1 MAAAQV
7 QLQKGNKME
16 EKELYIKQ
24 HNDIRKRFTGDS
36 KVARLYEIHKKNYDI
51 SNTDN
56 LAIKHSEIIQAMEE
70 YNYNYNNII
79 DKAAADIAQKINEH
93 LEQLQK

>member
-1 MAAAQV
+1 MD
-7 QLQKGNKME
+7 E
-16 EKELYIKQ
+16 REIYIKQ
-24 HNDIRKRFTGDS
+24 HNDIRKRLTRDS

-56 LAIKHSEIIQAMEE
+56 LAIKHNEIIQAMEE
-70 YNYNYNNII
+70 YNYTYNNII

>member
-1 MAAAQV
+1 MD
-7 QLQKGNKME
+7 E
-16 EKELYIKQ
+16 REIYIKQ
-24 HNDIRKRFTGDS
+24 HNDIKKRFIGNS
-36 KVARLYEIHKKNYDI
+36 KIDLLFEMHKRNYNT
-51 SNTDN
+51 SYTDN

>member
-1 MAAAQV
+1 MAV
-7 QLQKGNKME
+7 LGNFGNWHSFLFSAFSIFFHTLLDIE
-16 EKELYIKQ
+16 FSLY
-24 HNDIRKRFTGDS
+24 R
-36 KVARLYEIHKKNYDI
+36 YEIHKKNYDI

-56 LAIKHSEIIQAMEE
+56 LAIKHNEIIQAMEE

>member
-1 MAAAQV
+1 MD
-7 QLQKGNKME
+7 E
-16 EKELYIKQ
+16 REIYIKQ
-24 HNDIRKRFTGDS
+24 HNDIRKRFKGNS
-36 KVARLYEIHKKNYDI
+36 KIDLLFEMHNRNYNT
-51 SNTDN
+51 SYTDN